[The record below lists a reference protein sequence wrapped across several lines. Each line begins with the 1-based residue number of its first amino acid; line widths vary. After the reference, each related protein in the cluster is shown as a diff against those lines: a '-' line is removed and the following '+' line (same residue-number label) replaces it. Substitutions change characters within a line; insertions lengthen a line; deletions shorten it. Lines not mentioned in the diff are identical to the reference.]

1 MACRGCSSGDGCSC
15 SVTGDGAIITVV
27 GSGTPVTDPYEIAFN
42 GAEWMDSLT
51 ENTAACDTLVT
62 PLIPVLLG
70 DGSAVLRAL
79 PCLTDGN
86 DGQPGGDTFLFTF
99 DGATITD
106 ADPGTGYAKFN
117 SLTMASVTQIYVST
131 QETNATDI
139 TAWLDSLSA
148 GRIRCFLVS
157 DPSVWIDFT
166 ITAVTTATNYRKL
179 TVTYVDN
186 NGTFTN
192 GLGDFALSYA
202 PGGSTGAT
210 GATGATGPAGG
221 VSFKYTYS
229 TTTTDADPGSGVLRL
244 NNATMSSVTQ
254 IYIDLLEAA
263 AATDLT
269 DFLDSLD
276 DSTNTVKGT
285 IKLGSISDQ
294 SKWVSFSLTSVTT
307 VAGYRKLN
315 VSYVDHAGAL
325 TTTAA
330 DTMFSFNR
338 AGDAG
343 VIAPQ
348 TVRTESGTS
357 YTLVLADAEKWI
369 NVGSGGTTTI
379 TVPTNASVAFSVG
392 THIDFWNESANTVSF
407 AAAGGVTIRSE
418 AGALN
423 LATQYTAASLVKL
436 ATDTW
441 ALVGKLT

>member
-1 MACRGCSSGDGCSC
+1 
-15 SVTGDGAIITVV
+15 
-27 GSGTPVTDPYEIAFN
+27 
-42 GAEWMDSLT
+42 MDSLT
-51 ENTAACDTLVT
+51 ENTADCTTLTT

-79 PCLTDGN
+79 PCVTAGLDGA
-86 DGQPGGDTFLFTF
+86 PGGDTFLFTF
-99 DGATITD
+99 NGASITD

-117 SLTMASVTQIYVST
+117 SVTMASVTQIYVST
-131 QETNATDI
+131 SETNATDI
-139 TAWLDSLSA
+139 TAWLDSLGTA

-157 DPSVWIDFT
+157 DPTVWIDFSLT
-166 ITAVTTATNYRKL
+166 SVTSATGYRKI
-179 TVTYVDN
+179 TVVYVDN
-186 NGTFTN
+186 NGVFTN
-192 GLGDFALSYA
+192 GLGDFALSFIPSGVA
-202 PGGSTGAT
+202 GAT
-210 GATGATGPAGG
+210 GATGAAGAAGPAGG

-229 TTTTDADPGSGVLRL
+229 TTTTDADPGSGLLRL
-244 NNATMSSVTQ
+244 NNATMASVTQ

-294 SKWVSFSLTSVTT
+294 TKWVIFSLTSITT

-315 VSYVDHAGAL
+315 VSYVDHNGAL

-330 DTMFSFNR
+330 DTMFSFAR

-343 VIAPQ
+343 IIAPQ
-348 TVRTESGTS
+348 TVRTEAGTA

-369 NVGSGGTTTI
+369 NVGSGGATTI
-379 TVPTNASVAFSVG
+379 TIPLNATVAFAVG
-392 THIDFWNESANTVSF
+392 THIDFWNESANNILF
-407 AAAGGVTIRSE
+407 AATGGVTIQSE
-418 AGALN
+418 ASALN

-436 ATDTW
+436 ATNTW